1 MDDEHLIEC
10 VRQYEVLYDLS
21 NPKYMDT
28 SYKNEIWSKI
38 AELLKSDG
46 KLYLKIYLY
55 YNKNHIHF
63 KILIFLYILYYL
75 LPLVVLVYELCT
87 YVNYIIL

>member
-21 NPKYMDT
+21 NSKYMDT

-38 AELLKSDG
+38 AEQLKSDG
-46 KLYLKIYLY
+46 KLYLKKKCLYYISRILFMKPIGYNIPITIQYLY
-55 YNKNHIHF
+55 I
-63 KILIFLYILYYL
+63 
-75 LPLVVLVYELCT
+75 
-87 YVNYIIL
+87 

>member
-1 MDDEHLIEC
+1 MDDEQLIEC

-38 AELLKSDG
+38 AEQLKSNG
-46 KLYLKIYLY
+46 VIFKKKCNKLYKL
-55 YNKNHIHF
+55 H
-63 KILIFLYILYYL
+63 
-75 LPLVVLVYELCT
+75 PLHET
-87 YVNYIIL
+87 YRL